1 MHTIAQLYMQNSSAA
16 PRGRGPLGGWPGHRR
31 VNHLSKLIS
40 FLIEPPTARVP
51 LQVIC
56 LEWQG
61 NGARTHA
68 SCFQNNAD
76 PYEQCFCGF
85 ALNRRLF
92 YLQWCILGFGVL
104 RKTKHSWRSLC
115 ADRGSFSV
123 SILSSRHLEKQYQ
136 KTEDC
141 ASRQG
146 SFSRVLGNRV
156 FGKQKKENVMLL
168 TMDGFPWWERWCFD
182 LDIWGAGVRHERTP
196 VELQSALTCTRA
208 YRKQSLSRNFGFAT
222 CGGERRG
229 AAGMARGRSVLMR
242 QGSALASVTRFIH
255 RDGTRREQLW
265 ITWLSFPT
273 RRIKVE
279 SSGVTW
285 MWKAA
290 RRGALDVV
298 CDCACDG
305 INSFTNWTCWF
316 ADAFRKR
323 RASSEANL
331 FAVLRVF
338 KRANHT
344 T

>member
-56 LEWQG
+56 LERQG

-104 RKTKHSWRSLC
+104 RKTKYSWRSLC

-168 TMDGFPWWERWCFD
+168 TMDSFPWRERWCFD

-222 CGGERRG
+222 CGWERRG

-242 QGSALASVTRFIH
+242 QGSALASVSAAQKLDSIYSPRWNSQ
-255 RDGTRREQLW
+255 GT
-265 ITWLSFPT
+265 
-273 RRIKVE
+273 
-279 SSGVTW
+279 
-285 MWKAA
+285 
-290 RRGALDVV
+290 ALDNVTV
-298 CDCACDG
+298 ISNQTDQSRKFWCHLDVENGKAGSAGCGLWLRLWRNKFIFKLNLIRRCFSEMTSVEWG
-305 INSFTNWTCWF
+305 ESICSFARF
-316 ADAFRKR
+316 
-323 RASSEANL
+323 
-331 FAVLRVF
+331 
-338 KRANHT
+338 
-344 T
+344 